1 MKVSLNCL
9 NEFVDIKDVPL
20 KDLVHEL
27 TMRAFEVEDY
37 EAFNDSID
45 ERIVLG
51 EILEIAPH
59 PNADKLQ
66 VTKTAIGLNADG
78 TKNIQ
83 QIVCGA
89 KNIAVGQKVP
99 VATIGAK
106 LKSVKGDFI
115 EIKPSKIR
123 DVESFGMLCGVE
135 ELGFSEDEVEKI
147 KAKQGDGIYLFFDP
161 NQANIENK
169 ALDLP
174 LGTTVRKVLGIEEDT
189 VLDIGARSNRGDALS
204 VQGQA
209 REISALLQRPLKQ
222 FTSKGIQAY
231 ASENTAF
238 IEPEITDNKDTL
250 LFYTLNVSGLKV
262 KDSPQ
267 WLKDRLNAMGMKSIN
282 NLVDISNYVQLTLG
296 QPLHF
301 YDKDKLKGSKLI
313 SRRANSGESMKALD
327 DETYELSE
335 INLVI
340 ADESGPVAI
349 AGVMGGFDS
358 QITAA
363 TNNIV
368 IESAVFYPATVRRSA
383 RAAGIDSEA
392 KKRFERGVDKL
403 NTLNA
408 ILMSLD
414 LLSNLATDGSNAED
428 SKLTILGNLAKA
440 GCETLETKEVSLRL
454 SQIKRF
460 IGIDLSLT
468 EVQKLLAPLGISY
481 VGEIDQASATSN
493 AGESNQKTASELL
506 YIFSVPSFRTKDI
519 QREIDLIE
527 EIARIYGYDNIPAQL
542 PPMQASL
549 ETKEDNL
556 AKDELENLLITEGF
570 NQVILSSLV
579 SDTSVSESAIKML
592 NPLSK
597 DYSVL
602 RTSLLPSLLKAVS
615 KNYAN
620 DRTTDIKLFEL
631 GKTYSYKRDKK
642 PHIVRLIAGVPDIPQ
657 PSHSESKYDLSDT
670 SEVEKV
676 AVVMARLEKS
686 WTDEQKPLHRE
697 KDFYEFKSIIE
708 RLYQNVSFTTL
719 DAEPIIK
726 KTALNSDTESIL
738 TDLMHPGIAAKVI
751 YQAKE
756 IGYIAKIHPQKVD
769 ELELP
774 EKLYF
779 IELELPRKLRSKFAK
794 IIKNPPVERDITVDA
809 GLGHTYAEIVNG
821 IKKFKS
827 KDLQDIKLLD
837 LYQSSFTLR
846 LRWHSEQEYSREQ
859 IDAEVV
865 KLKEFLI
872 KELSVAFRV

>member
-66 VTKTAIGLNADG
+66 VTKTAVGLNADG

-89 KNIAVGQKVP
+89 KNIAVGQKIP

-161 NQANIENK
+161 NRADIENK
-169 ALDLP
+169 ALGLP

-222 FTSKGIQAY
+222 LTSKGIQAY
-231 ASENTAF
+231 SSKNADF
-238 IEPEITDNKDTL
+238 IEPEITDTKDTS

-301 YDKDKLKGSKLI
+301 YDKDKLKGSKLV

-327 DETYELSE
+327 GETYELSE

-392 KKRFERGVDKL
+392 KKRFERGVDKI
-403 NTLNA
+403 NTFNA

-440 GCETLETKEVSLRL
+440 GDETLEIKEVSLSL

-460 IGIDLSLT
+460 IGIDLSLL

-481 VGEIDQASATSN
+481 VGETGEVSAIN
-493 AGESNQKTASELL
+493 NGVESNQGVASELL

-549 ETKEDNL
+549 EAKEDNI
-556 AKDELENLLITEGF
+556 AKEELENLLIAEGF

-592 NPLSK
+592 NSLSK

-620 DRTTDIKLFEL
+620 DRTTDIKLFEF
-631 GKTYSYKRDKK
+631 GKTYSYKRDKNAE
-642 PHIVRLIAGVPDIPQ
+642 VGVSQ
-657 PSHSESKYDLSDT
+657 PSHSGSKYDLNDT

-719 DAEPIIK
+719 DAESTIK
-726 KTALNSDTESIL
+726 KTALNSDPESIL

-779 IELELPRKLRSKFAK
+779 IELELPRKIKSKFGK

>member
-37 EAFNDSID
+37 ESFNDSID

-66 VTKTAIGLNADG
+66 VTKTAVGLNADG

-99 VATIGAK
+99 VATLGAK

-174 LGTTVRKVLGIEEDT
+174 LGITVRKVLGIEEDT

-209 REISALLQRPLKQ
+209 REISALLQLPLKQ
-222 FTSKGIQAY
+222 LTSKGIQTY
-231 ASENTAF
+231 ASENIAF
-238 IEPEITDNKDTL
+238 IEPEITDNKDTS

-301 YDKDKLKGSKLI
+301 YDKDKLKGSKLV
-313 SRRANSGESMKALD
+313 SRRANAGEKMKALD
-327 DETYELSE
+327 GETYELSE

-392 KKRFERGVDKL
+392 KKRFERGVDKI

-414 LLSNLATDGSNAED
+414 LLSNLATETE
-428 SKLTILGNLAKA
+428 LTVLGNLAKA
-440 GCETLETKEVSLRL
+440 GDETLEIKEVSLRL

-460 IGIDLSLT
+460 IGIDLSLI

-481 VGEIDQASATSN
+481 VGET
-493 AGESNQKTASELL
+493 GEAA
-506 YIFSVPSFRTKDI
+506 IFSVPSFRTKDI

-549 ETKEDNL
+549 EAKEDNI
-556 AKDELENLLITEGF
+556 AKEELENLLIAEGF

-602 RTSLLPSLLKAVS
+602 RTSLLPSLIKAVS
-615 KNYAN
+615 RNYAN

-631 GKTYSYKRDKK
+631 GKTYSYKRDKN
-642 PHIVRLIAGVPDIPQ
+642 A
-657 PSHSESKYDLSDT
+657 EYDLSDT
-670 SEVEKV
+670 VEVEKV

-719 DAEPIIK
+719 DAESTIK
-726 KTALNSDTESIL
+726 KTVLNSDTESFL

-751 YQAKE
+751 YQGKE

-779 IELELPRKLRSKFAK
+779 IELELPRKVKSKFGK

-809 GLGHTYAEIVNG
+809 GSGHTFAEIVNG

>member
-1 MKVSLNCL
+1 MRVSLNCL

-106 LKSVKGDFI
+106 LKSVKGDFTQ
-115 EIKPSKIR
+115 IKPSKIR

-161 NQANIENK
+161 NRADIENK

-222 FTSKGIQAY
+222 LTSKGIQAY
-231 ASENTAF
+231 SSKDADF
-238 IEPEITDNKDTL
+238 IEPEITDTKDTS

-327 DETYELSE
+327 GEIYELSE

-358 QITAA
+358 QITLA

-428 SKLTILGNLAKA
+428 RKLTILGNLAQA
-440 GCETLETKEVSLRL
+440 GDETLETKEVSLSL

-460 IGIDLSLT
+460 IGIDLSLL

-481 VGEIDQASATSN
+481 VGET
-493 AGESNQKTASELL
+493 GEAA
-506 YIFSVPSFRTKDI
+506 IFSVPSFRTKDI

-549 ETKEDNL
+549 EAKEDNI
-556 AKDELENLLITEGF
+556 AKEELENLLIAEGF

-602 RTSLLPSLLKAVS
+602 RTSLLPSLIKAVS
-615 KNYAN
+615 RNYAN

-631 GKTYSYKRDKK
+631 GKTYSYKRDKNTE
-642 PHIVRLIAGVPDIPQ
+642 LGIPQ
-657 PSHSESKYDLSDT
+657 PSHKYDLSDT

-676 AVVMARLEKS
+676 AIVLAKLEKS

-719 DAEPIIK
+719 DAESTIK
-726 KTALNSDTESIL
+726 KTALNSVTDLTHPNSDTESFL

-751 YQAKE
+751 YQGKE

-779 IELELPRKLRSKFAK
+779 IELELPRKVKSKFGK

-809 GLGHTYAEIVNG
+809 GSGHTYAEIVNG

>member
-37 EAFNDSID
+37 ESFNDSID

-66 VTKTAIGLNADG
+66 VTKTAVGLNADG

-106 LKSVKGDFI
+106 LKSIKGDFI

-161 NQANIENK
+161 NRADIENK

-222 FTSKGIQAY
+222 LTSKGIQAY
-231 ASENTAF
+231 ASENTTF
-238 IEPEITDNKDTL
+238 IEPEITDTKDAS
-250 LFYTLNVSGLKV
+250 LFYTLNISGLKV

-301 YDKDKLKGSKLI
+301 YDKDKLKGSKLV

-327 DETYELSE
+327 GETYELSE

-414 LLSNLATDGSNAED
+414 LLSNLATETE
-428 SKLTILGNLAKA
+428 LTVLGNLAKA
-440 GCETLETKEVSLRL
+440 GDETLETKEVSLRL

-460 IGIDLSLT
+460 IGIDLSLI

-481 VGEIDQASATSN
+481 LSEIGEVSAISN
-493 AGESNQKTASELL
+493 GVESNQSITSELL
-506 YIFSVPSFRTKDI
+506 YTFSVPSFRTKDI

-549 ETKEDNL
+549 EVKEDNI
-556 AKDELENLLITEGF
+556 AKDELENLLIAEGF

-620 DRTTDIKLFEL
+620 DRTTDIKLFEF
-631 GKTYSYKRDKK
+631 GKTYSYKRDKNAE
-642 PHIVRLIAGVPDIPQ
+642 VGVPQ
-657 PSHSESKYDLSDT
+657 PCHSNSKYDLSDT

-676 AVVMARLEKS
+676 AIVTAKLEKS

-708 RLYQNVSFTTL
+708 RLYQNVSFMTL
-719 DAEPIIK
+719 DAESTIK
-726 KTALNSDTESIL
+726 KTALNSDTESFL

-751 YQAKE
+751 YQGKE

-779 IELELPRKLRSKFAK
+779 IELELPRKVKSKFGK

-809 GLGHTYAEIVNG
+809 ASVHTYAEIVNG

>member
-37 EAFNDSID
+37 ESFNDSID

-66 VTKTAIGLNADG
+66 VTKTAVGLNADG

-106 LKSVKGDFI
+106 LKSIKGDFI

-161 NQANIENK
+161 NRADIENK

-189 VLDIGARSNRGDALS
+189 VLDVGARSNRGDALS

-222 FTSKGIQAY
+222 LTSKGIQAY
-231 ASENTAF
+231 ASENTTF
-238 IEPEITDNKDTL
+238 IEPEITDTKDAS
-250 LFYTLNVSGLKV
+250 LFYTLNISGLKV

-301 YDKDKLKGSKLI
+301 YDKDKLKGSKLV

-327 DETYELSE
+327 GETYELSE

-414 LLSNLATDGSNAED
+414 LLSNLATETE
-428 SKLTILGNLAKA
+428 LTVLGNLAKA
-440 GCETLETKEVSLRL
+440 GDETLETKEVSLRL

-460 IGIDLSLT
+460 IGIDLSLI

-481 VGEIDQASATSN
+481 LSEIGEVSAISN
-493 AGESNQKTASELL
+493 GVESNQSITSELL
-506 YIFSVPSFRTKDI
+506 YTFSVPSFRTKDI

-549 ETKEDNL
+549 EVKEDNI
-556 AKDELENLLITEGF
+556 AKDELENLLIAEGF

-620 DRTTDIKLFEL
+620 DRTTDIKLFEF
-631 GKTYSYKRDKK
+631 GKTYSYKRDKNAE
-642 PHIVRLIAGVPDIPQ
+642 VGVPQ
-657 PSHSESKYDLSDT
+657 PCHSNSKYDLSDT

-676 AVVMARLEKS
+676 AIVMARLEKS
-686 WTDEQKPLHRE
+686 WADEQKPLHRE

-719 DAEPIIK
+719 DAEPTIK
-726 KTALNSDTESIL
+726 KTALNSDTESFL

-779 IELELPRKLRSKFAK
+779 IELELPRKVKSKFAK

-809 GLGHTYAEIVNG
+809 ASGHTYAEIVNG

>member
-37 EAFNDSID
+37 ESFNDSID

-66 VTKTAIGLNADG
+66 VTKTAVGLNADG

-106 LKSVKGDFI
+106 LKSIKGDFI

-174 LGTTVRKVLGIEEDT
+174 LGITVRKVLGIEEDT

-222 FTSKGIQAY
+222 LTSKGIQAY
-231 ASENTAF
+231 SSKNADF
-238 IEPEITDNKDTL
+238 IEPEITDTKDTS

-301 YDKDKLKGSKLI
+301 YDKDKLKGSKLV

-327 DETYELSE
+327 GETYELSE

-358 QITAA
+358 QITVS

-392 KKRFERGVDKL
+392 KKRFERGVDKI

-414 LLSNLATDGSNAED
+414 LLSNLATETE
-428 SKLTILGNLAKA
+428 LIVLGNLAKA
-440 GCETLETKEVSLRL
+440 GDETLETKEVSLRL

-460 IGIDLSLT
+460 IGIDLSLI

-481 VGEIDQASATSN
+481 VGE
-493 AGESNQKTASELL
+493 SELS
-506 YIFSVPSFRTKDI
+506 YTFSVPSFRTKDI

-527 EIARIYGYDNIPAQL
+527 EIARIYGYDSIPAQL

-549 ETKEDNL
+549 EVKEDNL
-556 AKDELENLLITEGF
+556 AKDELENLLIAEGF

-579 SDTSVSESAIKML
+579 SDTSASESAIKML

-602 RTSLLPSLLKAVS
+602 RTSLLPSLIKAVS

-620 DRTTDIKLFEL
+620 DRTTDIKLFEF
-631 GKTYSYKRDKK
+631 GKTYSYKRDKN
-642 PHIVRLIAGVPDIPQ
+642 A
-657 PSHSESKYDLSDT
+657 EYDLSDT
-670 SEVEKV
+670 VEVEKV
-676 AVVMARLEKS
+676 AIVTAKLEKS

-719 DAEPIIK
+719 DAESTIK
-726 KTALNSDTESIL
+726 KTPLNSDPESIL

-751 YQAKE
+751 YQGKE

-779 IELELPRKLRSKFAK
+779 IELELPRKVKSKFAK

-809 GLGHTYAEIVNG
+809 GSEHTFAEIVNG

-827 KDLQDIKLLD
+827 KDLQEIKLLD

-872 KELSVAFRV
+872 RELSVAFRV

>member
-1 MKVSLNCL
+1 MRVSLNCL

-37 EAFNDSID
+37 ESFNDSID

-106 LKSVKGDFI
+106 LKSVKGDFTQ
-115 EIKPSKIR
+115 IKPSKIR

-161 NQANIENK
+161 NRADIENK

-209 REISALLQRPLKQ
+209 REISVLLQRPLKQ
-222 FTSKGIQAY
+222 LTSKGIQAY
-231 ASENTAF
+231 SSKNADF
-238 IEPEITDNKDTL
+238 IEPEITDTKDTS

-301 YDKDKLKGSKLI
+301 YDKDKLKGSKLV

-327 DETYELSE
+327 GETYELSE

-358 QITAA
+358 QITLA

-414 LLSNLATDGSNAED
+414 LLSNLATETE
-428 SKLTILGNLAKA
+428 LTVLGNLAKA
-440 GCETLETKEVSLRL
+440 GDETLETKEVSLRL
-454 SQIKRF
+454 PQIKRF
-460 IGIDLSLT
+460 IGIDLSLI
-468 EVQKLLAPLGISY
+468 EVQKLLASLGISY
-481 VGEIDQASATSN
+481 VGEINEVSAVSN
-493 AGESNQKTASELL
+493 GVESNQSIASQLL

-542 PPMQASL
+542 PSMQASL
-549 ETKEDNL
+549 EAKEDNI
-556 AKDELENLLITEGF
+556 AKEELENLLIAEGF

-579 SDTSVSESAIKML
+579 SDTSVSELAIKML

-602 RTSLLPSLLKAVS
+602 RTSLLPSLIKAVS
-615 KNYAN
+615 RNYAN
-620 DRTTDIKLFEL
+620 DRTTDIKLFEF
-631 GKTYSYKRDKK
+631 GKTYSYKRDKN
-642 PHIVRLIAGVPDIPQ
+642 A
-657 PSHSESKYDLSDT
+657 EYDLSDT
-670 SEVEKV
+670 VEIEKV
-676 AVVMARLEKS
+676 AIVMAKLEKS

-719 DAEPIIK
+719 EAESIIK
-726 KTALNSDTESIL
+726 KTALNSDPESIL

-751 YQAKE
+751 YQGKE
-756 IGYIAKIHPQKVD
+756 IGYIAKIHPQKVE

-774 EKLYF
+774 AKLYF
-779 IELELPRKLRSKFAK
+779 IELELPRKLKSKFGK
-794 IIKNPPVERDITVDA
+794 IIKNPPLERDITVDA
-809 GLGHTYAEIVNG
+809 GSGHTYAGIVNG

-872 KELSVAFRV
+872 KELSVAFRF

>member
-37 EAFNDSID
+37 ESFNDFID

-51 EILEIAPH
+51 EILEITPH

-66 VTKTAIGLNADG
+66 VTKTAVGLNADG

-106 LKSVKGDFI
+106 LKSIKGDFI

-161 NQANIENK
+161 NRADIENK

-189 VLDIGARSNRGDALS
+189 VLDVGARSNRGDALS

-222 FTSKGIQAY
+222 LTSKGIQAY
-231 ASENTAF
+231 ASENTTF
-238 IEPEITDNKDTL
+238 IEPEITDTKDAS
-250 LFYTLNVSGLKV
+250 LFYTLNISGLKV

-301 YDKDKLKGSKLI
+301 YDKDKLKGSKLV

-327 DETYELSE
+327 GETYELSE

-414 LLSNLATDGSNAED
+414 LLSNLATETE
-428 SKLTILGNLAKA
+428 LTVLGNLAKA
-440 GCETLETKEVSLRL
+440 GDETLETKEVSLRL

-460 IGIDLSLT
+460 IGIDLSLI

-481 VGEIDQASATSN
+481 LSEIGEVSAISN
-493 AGESNQKTASELL
+493 GVESNQSITSELL
-506 YIFSVPSFRTKDI
+506 YTFSVPSFRTKDI

-549 ETKEDNL
+549 EVKEDNI
-556 AKDELENLLITEGF
+556 AKDELENLLIAEGF

-620 DRTTDIKLFEL
+620 DRTTDIKLFEF
-631 GKTYSYKRDKK
+631 GKTYSYKRDKNAE
-642 PHIVRLIAGVPDIPQ
+642 VGVPQ
-657 PSHSESKYDLSDT
+657 PCHSNSKYDLSDT

-676 AVVMARLEKS
+676 AIVMARLEKS

-719 DAEPIIK
+719 DAEPTIK
-726 KTALNSDTESIL
+726 KTALNSDTESFL

-779 IELELPRKLRSKFAK
+779 IELELPRKVKSKFGK

-809 GLGHTYAEIVNG
+809 ASVHTYAEIVNG